1 MRAAP
6 AEAMAAPGSIAR
18 ISQRVLTS
26 AQLISFDISVESATV
41 ALKTPL

>member
-1 MRAAP
+1 
-6 AEAMAAPGSIAR
+6 
-18 ISQRVLTS
+18 VLTS